1 MNAWVYA
8 LVATIVTAVIGWVK
22 FGKLALLLA
31 EIGQAVKATGD
42 FLEEVAKASEDKKWT
57 PEETQVVSAK
67 AKVLWSE
74 WKDVIGVFGK
84 K

>member
-1 MNAWVYA
+1 MDPWIYA
-8 LVATIVTAVIGWVK
+8 LLATIITAVIGWVK
-22 FGKLALLLA
+22 YGKLALLLA

-57 PEETQVVSAK
+57 PEETQAISAK

-74 WKDVIGVFGK
+74 WKDVLGIFRK

>member
-1 MNAWVYA
+1 MEPWIYA
-8 LVATIVTAVIGWVK
+8 LVATIVTAIIGWVK
-22 FGKLALLLA
+22 YGKLAMLLA

-42 FLEEVAKASEDKKWT
+42 FLEEVANASADKKWT
-57 PEETQVVSAK
+57 PEETQAVAAS

-74 WKDVIGVFGK
+74 WKDVIGIFRK